1 MGCLSLA
8 QASKQFENIVSIAS
22 RPDVI
27 NSLPFLQ

>member
-1 MGCLSLA
+1 MGYLLLA
-8 QASKQFENIVSIAS
+8 QASKHIVSIAT